1 MNKTPQRFK
10 ERTPIH
16 KAVTWAQGEVGQLE
30 GARTL
35 YIPLAHLK
43 DGESEAE
50 RG

>member
-1 MNKTPQRFK
+1 MNKTPRRFK

-16 KAVTWAQGEVGQLE
+16 KAMTRAQGEVGEQE

-35 YIPLAHLK
+35 NIQLAHLK
-43 DGESEAE
+43 DGETEAE